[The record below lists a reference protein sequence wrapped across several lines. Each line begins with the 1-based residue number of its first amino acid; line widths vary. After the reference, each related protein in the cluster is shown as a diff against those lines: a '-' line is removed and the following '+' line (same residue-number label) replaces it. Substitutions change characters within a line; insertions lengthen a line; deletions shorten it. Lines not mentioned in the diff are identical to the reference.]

1 MSSGQFFRQK
11 SFLRV
16 SRLELIF
23 EISKQTSVER
33 RYFGRIELQYGP
45 AKVQGAM
52 CYDFNRPQLFF
63 RIEFCFFQL
72 ELWVKY

>member
-1 MSSGQFFRQK
+1 MAQTLILKRQA
-11 SFLRV
+11 
-16 SRLELIF
+16 
-23 EISKQTSVER
+23 
-33 RYFGRIELQYGP
+33 

>member
-33 RYFGRIELQYGP
+33 RYLGRIELQYGP
-45 AKVQGAM
+45 DV
-52 CYDFNRPQLFF
+52 DF
-63 RIEFCFFQL
+63 E
-72 ELWVKY
+72 KAGG

>member
-33 RYFGRIELQYGP
+33 RYFGKIELHGP
-45 AKVQGAM
+45 DV
-52 CYDFNRPQLFF
+52 DF
-63 RIEFCFFQL
+63 E
-72 ELWVKY
+72 KAGG